1 MSFIISVIPVF
12 YFDQSS
18 AHLLM
23 LCWVKVTN
31 PFVLTISLSD
41 ILTDGK
47 MHRENNLAPT
57 VTVSFYVQNDCVCK
71 TILCAWKSVHAKI
84 LNLWSPVLEPSLP
97 ILASSLL
104 KQIKNQVLAGFAGFI
119 AKITKP

>member
-57 VTVSFYVQNDCVCK
+57 VTVSWLFHFMCKMIVCAKPFYV
-71 TILCAWKSVHAKI
+71 H
-84 LNLWSPVLEPSLP
+84 E
-97 ILASSLL
+97 
-104 KQIKNQVLAGFAGFI
+104 NQCMQ
-119 AKITKP
+119 KY